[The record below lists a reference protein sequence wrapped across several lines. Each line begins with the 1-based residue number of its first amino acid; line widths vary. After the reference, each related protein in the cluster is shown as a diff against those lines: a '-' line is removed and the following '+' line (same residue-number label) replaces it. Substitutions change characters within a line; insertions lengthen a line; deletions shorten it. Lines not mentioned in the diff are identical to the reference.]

1 MYKTAKELTD
11 EVNRTRG
18 NDPSN
23 LKTPVDIKQA
33 ATNEK
38 FTVNF

>member
-1 MYKTAKELTD
+1 MYKTAKEQTD
-11 EVNRTRG
+11 EMNRTKG
-18 NDPSN
+18 NDPST

-38 FTVNF
+38 FIVNF